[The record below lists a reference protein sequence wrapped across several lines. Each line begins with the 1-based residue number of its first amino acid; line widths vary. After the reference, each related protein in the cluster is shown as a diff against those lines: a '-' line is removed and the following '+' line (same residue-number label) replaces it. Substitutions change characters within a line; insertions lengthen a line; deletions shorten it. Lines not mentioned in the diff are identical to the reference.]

1 MKKKKRYKTE
11 SNRYYTC
18 VYNQGGNGEGFK
30 GLEALKLDT
39 LGRYM
44 TFQNFAVRKV
54 DRPKVRSFDFSG
66 FPDSANAGGGF
77 IWLHWLVRVV
87 RKN

>member
-54 DRPKVRSFDFSG
+54 DRPKVRSIFLASQ
-66 FPDSANAGGGF
+66 
-77 IWLHWLVRVV
+77 IRQMQVV
-87 RKN
+87 VSPGCID